1 MDLIMKNKRHR
12 TIREIVENQN
22 IETQLQLTQELKKY
36 GFDVTQATISR
47 DIKELGLIKVVSGE
61 NTFRYSLPTAVV
73 VNSVDRSRR
82 MFRDNVLKVIPSD
95 NIVLVKTLPGM
106 ASAVAACLDSMNW
119 SALLGTVA
127 GDDTIFALTAS
138 RQRGQEV
145 VKKLQDYV
153 E

>member
-1 MDLIMKNKRHR
+1 MKNKRHR
-12 TIREIVENQN
+12 IIRDIVENQS
-22 IETQLQLTQELKKY
+22 IETQLQLTQELKKH

-73 VNSVDRSRR
+73 VNNVDRSRR
-82 MFRDNVLKVIPSD
+82 MFRDNVLKVAAAE

-119 SALLGTVA
+119 SSLLGSVA
-127 GDDTIFALTAS
+127 GDDTIFVLTPS
-138 RQRGQEV
+138 RQRAQEI

>member
-1 MDLIMKNKRHR
+1 MKNRRHR

-36 GFDVTQATISR
+36 GFEVTQATISR

-73 VNSVDRSRR
+73 VNNIDRSRR
-82 MFRDNVLKVIPSD
+82 MFRDNVMKVAAAE
-95 NIVLVKTLPGM
+95 NIVLVRTLPGM
-106 ASAVAACLDSMNW
+106 ASAVASCLDSMNW
-119 SALLGTVA
+119 SAVLGSVA
-127 GDDTIFALTAS
+127 GDDTIFVLTPS
-138 RQRGQEV
+138 RQKAQET
-145 VKKLQDYV
+145 VKKMQDYV

>member
-1 MDLIMKNKRHR
+1 MKNRRHR
-12 TIREIVENQN
+12 TIRDIVENQS
-22 IETQLQLTQELKKY
+22 IETQLQLTQELRKY

-73 VNSVDRSRR
+73 VNNVDRSRR
-82 MFRDNVLKVIPSD
+82 MFRDNVLKVTAAE
-95 NIVLVKTLPGM
+95 NIVLLKTLPGM

-119 SALLGTVA
+119 GMLLGSVA
-127 GDDTIFALTAS
+127 GDDTIFALTPN
-138 RQRGQEV
+138 RQRAQELL
-145 VKKLQDYV
+145 KKLQDYV

>member
-1 MDLIMKNKRHR
+1 MKNRRHR

-22 IETQLQLTQELKKY
+22 IETQLQLTEELRKF
-36 GFDVTQATISR
+36 GFEVTQATISR

-73 VNSVDRSRR
+73 VNNVDRSRR
-82 MFRDNVLKVIPSD
+82 MFRDNVLKVTAAE
-95 NIVLVKTLPGM
+95 NIVLLKTLPGM

-119 SALLGTVA
+119 SNLLGSVA
-127 GDDTIFALTAS
+127 GDDTIFALTPN
-138 RQRGQEV
+138 RQRAAELL
-145 VKKLQDYV
+145 KKLQDYV

>member
-1 MDLIMKNKRHR
+1 MKNKRHR
-12 TIREIVENQN
+12 IIRDIVENQSV
-22 IETQLQLTQELKKY
+22 ETQLQLTQELKKY

-73 VNSVDRSRR
+73 VNNVDRSRR
-82 MFRDNVLKVIPSD
+82 MFRDNVLKVVAAD

-119 SALLGTVA
+119 PSLLGSVA
-127 GDDTIFALTAS
+127 GDDTIFALTPS
-138 RQRGQEV
+138 RQKAQEV

>member
-1 MDLIMKNKRHR
+1 MKNKRHR
-12 TIREIVENQN
+12 IIREIVENN
-22 IETQLQLTQELKKY
+22 SIETQLQLTQELKKH

-73 VNSVDRSRR
+73 VNNVDRSRR
-82 MFRDNVLKVIPSD
+82 MFRDNVLKVTPAD
-95 NIVLVKTLPGM
+95 NIVLIKTLPGM

-119 SALLGTVA
+119 TSLLGSVA
-127 GDDTIFALTAS
+127 GDDTIFALTS
-138 RQRGQEV
+138 GRQRTQEI

>member
-1 MDLIMKNKRHR
+1 MKNKRHR
-12 TIREIVENQN
+12 IIREIVENQS
-22 IETQLQLTQELKKY
+22 IETQLQLTQELRNF

-61 NTFRYSLPTAVV
+61 NTFRYSLPTSVV
-73 VNSVDRSRR
+73 VNNVDRSRR
-82 MFRDNVLKVIPSD
+82 MFRDNVLKVVAAD

-119 SALLGTVA
+119 SSLLGSVA
-127 GDDTIFALTAS
+127 GDDTIFALTPGKQKA
-138 RQRGQEV
+138 QEI

>member
-1 MDLIMKNKRHR
+1 MKNKRHR
-12 TIREIVENQN
+12 IIREIVENN
-22 IETQLQLTQELKKY
+22 SIETQLQLTQELKKH

-73 VNSVDRSRR
+73 VNNIDRSRR
-82 MFRDNVLKVIPSD
+82 MFRDNVLKVTAAD
-95 NIVLVKTLPGM
+95 NIVLIKTLPGM
-106 ASAVAACLDSMNW
+106 ASAVAACLDAMNW
-119 SALLGTVA
+119 SSLLGSVA
-127 GDDTIFALTAS
+127 GDDTIFALTPG
-138 RQRGQEV
+138 RQRTQEV